1 TYIIK
6 YIVCYFII
14 YIYKQVHVSFFR
26 VLVVLVVLVVLG
38 MLDLLEIDAVFAA
51 NLSISSL
58 PYLSKGG

>member
-1 TYIIK
+1 MANYYI
-6 YIVCYFII
+6 YI

-26 VLVVLVVLVVLG
+26 VLVVLVVLV
-38 MLDLLEIDAVFAA
+38 MLNLLEIDAVFAV